1 MSAGVAT
8 FGEDG
13 TTAQALLDA
22 ASAAAQRAKRAGND
36 RVVLHDNQEKT

>member
-8 FGEDG
+8 AGEDG
-13 TTAQALLDA
+13 MTALALLDA
-22 ASAAAQRAKRAGND
+22 ACAAAQQAKRAGND